1 MIAMSD
7 MEWGGGWW
15 VVVGM
20 DGLVPKKILKYS
32 DIYIY
37 IYISKYVSCNMDGA
51 PVNLMS
57 KILKFPDSGSC

>member
-37 IYISKYVSCNMDGA
+37 IYISIYPSMLVA
-51 PVNLMS
+51 IWTVHL
-57 KILKFPDSGSC
+57 

>member
-1 MIAMSD
+1 M
-7 MEWGGGWW
+7 
-15 VVVGM
+15 V
-20 DGLVPKKILKYS
+20 LFPKKYS
-32 DIYIY
+32 NTQIYIYIY

>member
-1 MIAMSD
+1 MGMGWD
-7 MEWGGGWW
+7 GGWW

-20 DGLVPKKILKYS
+20 DGLVPKKYS
-32 DIYIY
+32 NTQIY